1 MDQQGNNDNQDV
13 VPQRGMEDPLSEHLL
28 IVPQAHEIRRGAVA
42 VPAEEAVVAGLN
54 HRQND
59 KEREQRQRRNQKYGS
74 GRVFPALIR
83 PPKPGIRLGE
93 RPVVMLDMA
102 AFLAQA
108 DFLRC
113 LESRFAHCSDC
124 HASSTVLAASS
135 GVVAPAARSAEMS
148 LTTRPTLAPRN

>member
-1 MDQQGNNDNQDV
+1 M
-13 VPQRGMEDPLSEHLL
+13 
-28 IVPQAHEIRRGAVA
+28 A
-42 VPAEEAVVAGLN
+42 AVVYFPPSFA
-54 HRQND
+54 
-59 KEREQRQRRNQKYGS
+59 RRNQAFALAS
-74 GRVFPALIR
+74 DPLPPAT
-83 PPKPGIRLGE
+83 E
-93 RPVVMLDMA
+93 VAVVMLDMA
-102 AFLAQA
+102 VFLAQA